1 MNIFAADLQHLLVT
15 WSWLFWI
22 LSQYVFFS
30 TTASRFSPLFNK
42 HFFTPFSSLENRND
56 FFGKGNFVL
65 RLKTGITS
73 ARGSVGDDERWSS
86 WWWKRTFQTTAYRDQ
101 ITSYFWK
108 KGRKILRVDK
118 KAVSFSAQGIFWKLW
133 LILKVLMMILYLVE
147 KNTAMSLPM

>member
-1 MNIFAADLQHLLVT
+1 MNIFEAELQHILVT

-86 WWWKRTFQTTAYRDQ
+86 WWWKRTFQTTAYRDWIILEVNYGLCRR
-101 ITSYFWK
+101 ITRCCIQKPIQNW
-108 KGRKILRVDK
+108 RC
-118 KAVSFSAQGIFWKLW
+118 Q
-133 LILKVLMMILYLVE
+133 
-147 KNTAMSLPM
+147 